1 MKAEL
6 IIYSSAQTAAL
17 VKKRSGETK
26 LGEKAQFLEPSDKS
40 LEERLARHK
49 SKYVLLGIPEDIGV
63 RANHGRGGAYSAW
76 NPVLSTILNIQS
88 NEYLKGDEL
97 LVLGHIDCSELMES
111 ISALELTDS
120 TQLSLA
126 RSIVEV
132 IDESVWPVAKAIFA
146 AGKELIVIGGGHNN
160 AFPLLKGLSKAKGKP
175 ISCINCDA
183 HADLRPTEGR
193 HSGNGFSYAIQ
204 DGYLSNYAM
213 LGLQEIFNTNTALQK
228 IEVSPDHFQ
237 AITYESIFLYE
248 NLGWKEAISRSIAFT
263 KGLPCGVELDID
275 LIQNIPSSA
284 KTSSGI
290 STLQARQYVYEVAR
304 NADTCYFHIAEAAP
318 VLSHIKTDL
327 KTGKLIAYLVTDYI
341 KARNSRN
348 K

>member
-6 IIYSSAQTAAL
+6 LVYTSAQTAAL

-26 LGEKAQFLEPSDKS
+26 LGEHVQSIEPSEKS
-40 LEERLARHK
+40 LEESLSQSNA
-49 SKYVLLGIPEDIGV
+49 KYILLGIPEDIGV

-88 NEYLKGDEL
+88 NVYLKGDEL
-97 LVLGHIDCSELMES
+97 LVLGHIDCSELMER
-111 ISALELTDS
+111 ISALELTDPI
-120 TQLSLA
+120 QLSRA
-126 RSIVEV
+126 RNLVEI
-132 IDESVWPVAKAIFA
+132 IDEAVWPVAKAVFA

-160 AFPLLKGLSKAKGKP
+160 AYPLLKGLSKEKGKP
-175 ISCINCDA
+175 VSCINCDA

-213 LGLQEIFNTNTALQK
+213 LGLQEIFNTDNALQK
-228 IEVSPDHFQ
+228 IQVSPDHFQ

-248 NLGWKEAISRSIAFT
+248 NLSWKEAISRCIEFT
-263 KGLPCGVELDID
+263 KGNPCGVELDID

-290 STLQARQYVYEVAR
+290 STLQARQYVYDVAR